1 MKKLDKNK
9 FKRVKASRVIPI
21 RQSRSSVVKSET
33 PVESPVIVESKSK
46 SPSAASVVNVAQ
58 PGSSTP
64 SVNKMKDKRSLND
77 SGYDC
82 SQLSPVHVDGPTQ
95 AHVDGTPPL
104 CECGRRSRKRQVYKI
119 GPNTGRTFWS
129 CCIKGRNTTAGCNF
143 FSWASDQK

>member
-9 FKRVKASRVIPI
+9 IKRVKATRIIPI

-46 SPSAASVVNVAQ
+46 SSSATSVVNVAHS
-58 PGSSTP
+58 GSSAP
-64 SVNKMKDKRSLND
+64 LVKKMKDKRSLND

-82 SQLSPVHVDGPTQ
+82 SELSPVHVNSPTR
-95 AHVDGTPPL
+95 ALVDGTPPL